1 MTARRPQSRDRRPG
15 VPRASASLARVAA
28 IAAIAG
34 ASAAWAT
41 VAGAQRPDS
50 TRADTLRPP
59 ADSLPR
65 LERLGVQSVSAKPPI
80 SPRRAFLY
88 SFLVPGLGQARL
100 DRPNG
105 GALFATIELGAIAM
119 AMKSH
124 DDLRFA
130 RDARSTIL
138 SGFTVV
144 TDTLGN
150 RRLVASDSLPNRY
163 GSRLRARRLHF
174 EDWIA
179 VLVFNH
185 LFAGADAFVAAQLWD
200 MPVRG
205 SLRAAGPRSAALAAT
220 LEFGGRRPR

>member
-1 MTARRPQSRDRRPG
+1 MTAEPHPSRCRAACARLLALAALLL
-15 VPRASASLARVAA
+15 ASAPAA
-28 IAAIAG
+28 IQ
-34 ASAAWAT
+34 
-41 VAGAQRPDS
+41 AQRPDS
-50 TRADTLRPP
+50 ARV
-59 ADSLPR
+59 ADSLRVLGDTVPR
-65 LERLGVQSVSAKPPI
+65 VQRIGATTVGRKPPI
-80 SPRRAFLY
+80 SSRRAFLY

-105 GALFATIELGAIAM
+105 GALFATVELAAITM
-119 AMKSH
+119 AMKSR

-130 RDARSTIL
+130 EQAKAPLVTAWTIA
-138 SGFTVV
+138 

-150 RRLVASDSLPNRY
+150 RTLVPTDSIPNRY
-163 GSRLRARRLHF
+163 ASRLRARRVHY

-205 SLRAAGPRSAALAAT
+205 SLRAAGPRAVALAAT
-220 LEFGGRRPR
+220 FEFGGRRTR